1 MLPMYNRQTFS
12 DIFPDLDSFKDCL
25 LNDFDGYAASS
36 ISNDEKKTLYWLL
49 YARYGNN
56 PITNNSVAQF
66 KAKMVAIVFAKGPTW
81 AKKVELQKSLR
92 LLNDDDLRAGAV
104 SIYNT
109 ALNPETAPSTQ
120 DTDELEY
127 VNSQN
132 VSKHKRSFLDAYSF
146 LQDLL
151 KNDVTEEFIKSFAI
165 LFSRFV
171 GPMRVRIYENDLP
184 EEEEDDDQ

>member
-25 LNDFDGYAASS
+25 LNGFDGYAAES
-36 ISNDEKKTLYWLL
+36 ITNDEKKTLYWLL

-56 PITNNSVAQF
+56 PITNNTVAQF

-109 ALNPETAPSTQ
+109 ALNPETAPSTK

-184 EEEEDDDQ
+184 EEEEDED